1 MIIFNDILGMLKA
14 AGYSTYRLR
23 KDQILPESTIQS
35 LRDGRPITT
44 ETIEKLCRLLN
55 CQPGDLM
62 RYELQDPSA
71 TTRL

>member
-1 MIIFNDILGMLKA
+1 MLIFNDILGMLKS

-23 KDQILPESTIQS
+23 QDQLLPESTIQS

-44 ETIEKLCRLLN
+44 ETIEKICRLLN

-62 RYELQDPSA
+62 RYEL
-71 TTRL
+71 